1 MKIAFAVFLFVHA
14 LAHGVGALTVS
25 GIVVDESNPSEPTF
39 LLTGFDSGHWI
50 FKVMAVVWL
59 IPLAGFVVAGIG
71 VIQEADWTR
80 SVLIATTVFSTVL
93 SLIWVKSAPFGLVA
107 NAIVIAALLV
117 PWAADRVI
125 PPLADDPRAVL

>member
-14 LAHGVGALTVS
+14 FAHGVGSLTVS
-25 GIVVDESNPSEPTF
+25 GVVVDESTPSEPTF
-39 LLTGFDSGHWI
+39 LLTGLDKGHWI
-50 FKVMAVVWL
+50 FKVMAIVWL
-59 IPLAGFVVAGIG
+59 IPLAGFVAAGIG

-80 SVLIATTVFSTVL
+80 TVLIATTVLSTVL

-107 NAIVIAALLV
+107 NGIVFAALVV

-125 PPLADDPRAVL
+125 PPLA